1 MKKNIL
7 NAKIFDSRIK
17 SEKVT
22 SKERIFGYLLGP
34 FSVMMLNSILNNYL
48 NVYYTDVMDITH
60 IWGGWFLSLFPIVV
74 KALDAF
80 TFVLMGI
87 IIDRFY
93 SRQGKARPWIL
104 LSAPLL
110 VISMILLFVV
120 PSGND
125 FFLVLWIFISYNLF
139 YSIAYTI
146 YNTSHT
152 LMVPLSTKDPAER
165 SKLSVLANSQSMI
178 SGSIVAVL
186 FPTLILPAI
195 GVNQN
200 AWIILMTI
208 ISCISFPLILMEYYY
223 TKERVTEQ
231 SDSSKFTDT
240 IHEKLSLSQQ
250 FALCKKSRNWKIFMI
265 YLILTHVIGCLSS
278 ATTFYYCNWVLGS
291 YNDGITQMLY
301 YAVGNAPL
309 GAGIFLCR
317 PLCAKLGRKRA
328 LQYGFLL
335 ATFGTLLCILNPHN
349 LKLVLLGQLVK
360 STGLIPSTF
369 MVTAMFGDALDDVAE
384 KTGIRCDGFS
394 SSIYNVIITLSTGI
408 GLFILNLGL
417 TQLGYIA
424 PSTSAALPV
433 QSRLIQSF
441 FIFGAIGCQT
451 LVYPIIIIL
460 LQFFENTEK
469 RS

>member
-1 MKKNIL
+1 MAKDIL

-22 SKERIFGYLLGP
+22 PKERIFGYLLGP
-34 FSVMMLNSILNNYL
+34 FSVMMLNSILTHYL
-48 NVYYTDVMDITH
+48 NVYYTDVMDISH
-60 IWGGWFLSLFPIVV
+60 IWGGWFLSLFPIIV

-87 IIDRFY
+87 VIDRFY

-104 LSAPLL
+104 FSAPIL

-139 YSIAYTI
+139 YSVAYTI

-152 LMVPLSTKDPAER
+152 LMVPLSTADLTDR

-186 FPTLILPAI
+186 FPTLIMPAI
-195 GVNQN
+195 GVDKNS
-200 AWIILMTI
+200 WIMVMTT
-208 ISCISFPLILMEYYY
+208 ISCIAFPFILMEYYY

-231 SDSSKFTDT
+231 TKVDKTADT
-240 IHEKLSLSQQ
+240 IDESLSLSQQ
-250 FALCKKSRNWKIFMI
+250 FSLCRQSRTWKTFMI
-265 YLILTHVIGCLSS
+265 YLILTHIIGCLSN

-301 YAVGNAPL
+301 YTVGNAPL

-317 PLCAKLGRKRA
+317 PICAKLGRKRA
-328 LQYGFLL
+328 MQYGFLL
-335 ATFGTLLCILNPHN
+335 ATFGTLICVLNPHH
-349 LKLVLLGQLVK
+349 LKIVLLGQLIK

-369 MVTAMFGDALDDVAE
+369 MVTALFGDALDDVAK

-417 TQLGYIA
+417 TQCGYIA
-424 PSTSAALPV
+424 PSTSDVLPV
-433 QSRLIQSF
+433 QSQLVQTF
-441 FIFGAIGCQT
+441 FVFGAIGCQT
-451 LVYPIIIIL
+451 LVYPIIILL
-460 LQFFENTEK
+460 LQFFEDTPK
-469 RS
+469 RR